1 MSTTTAPD
9 RRKRSSRKRGGGSR
23 RKRGGG
29 GQLQLHQTKVTFRN
43 ISVKFETA
51 KQILIMISEMID
63 KVNEE
68 SKLLPIKLEA
78 KSIERIVK
86 IEEMVAAEQA
96 KQQTTPGEES
106 KSQDVET
113 KDTAGD
119 SNDAPHKTMAD
130 IVAGLNKDSVGPFI
144 AARVLY
150 VVPPKSSRRRGV
162 KNGCAYLVF
171 TPPPPPPPTQPKVGD
186 TAGLKIQEVENDSNG
201 KEDDTTADSNAK
213 QKSSEEPMDQPAA
226 PQQYNQAER
235 SRLTAIAKLQLIQSI
250 EALAAHAE
258 IDAKSE
264 QVYGECQVEASTSGK
279 AWRDKESGNRDRR
292 EGTIE
297 NTSDY
302 KQFFNK
308 QSKALEERQSRPKP
322 APGGGSIST
331 NGENGENEEKLSA
344 IVMHLR
350 AKHKEQ
356 NQRKKAKK
364 KANKEA
370 KKGSKSQAS
379 GSTTNNSNRDS
390 KNRTSSK
397 GGSGGARGKSRREN
411 SKNKSGSGVKG
422 PVVLMKTSQNG

>member
-1 MSTTTAPD
+1 MAPPET

-23 RKRGGG
+23 RKRGGA

-43 ISVKFETA
+43 INVKFETA
-51 KQILIMISEMID
+51 KEILIMISDMID

-68 SKLLPIKLEA
+68 SKYLPIKLDV
-78 KSIERIVK
+78 KSIERAVQ
-86 IEEMVAAEQA
+86 IEELIAVEKAKRENSSEEKENKCEDAEIKA
-96 KQQTTPGEES
+96 TG
-106 KSQDVET
+106 
-113 KDTAGD
+113 DT
-119 SNDAPHKTMAD
+119 DALQKTMAD
-130 IVAGLNKDSVGPFI
+130 VVAGLDKEPVGPFI

-150 VVPPKSSRRRGV
+150 VVPPKTSRRRGV

-171 TPPPPPPPTQPKVGD
+171 TPPPPPPPEK
-186 TAGLKIQEVENDSNG
+186 KVENIPDLVNEGEEQQIKGEEEGTTVDSNP
-201 KEDDTTADSNAK
+201 K
-213 QKSSEEPMDQPAA
+213 QKPADGTTDQSAA
-226 PQQYNQAER
+226 PHQYTQAER

-250 EALAAHAE
+250 EALASHAE
-258 IDAKSE
+258 MDAKSE
-264 QVYGECQVEASTSGK
+264 QFYGECKVEASTCGK

-308 QSKALEERQSRPKP
+308 QSKAKEERQNRPKP
-322 APGGGSIST
+322 APGGGTISA
-331 NGENGENEEKLSA
+331 NGENGENEEQLSA
-344 IVMHLR
+344 LVQHLR

-379 GSTTNNSNRDS
+379 ISSASNS
-390 KNRTSSK
+390 KNRASSK
-397 GGSGGARGKSRREN
+397 GCNGGARNKSRREN
-411 SKNKSGSGVKG
+411 SKGKSGSGAKG
-422 PVVLMKTSQNG
+422 PVVLMKTS